1 MAWTFYNSSGET
13 LTNFGPV
20 ALTDLDIDGGTDI
33 GAAIVDADLFII
45 DDGAGG
51 TNRKTAASRI
61 KTYIGSAGVTREGGN
76 ATEATTTSTSPVDL
90 LSATSLTIAAS
101 EPFYFVCSGRKTTGA
116 ASAVGLGLKLNSTV
130 VGEANAGS
138 TNRGWASDST
148 NQAED
153 GGYFIH
159 FQPRVTN
166 YVNGTVGR
174 GHVSSSS
181 GGDTG
186 TTTSAG
192 AITTTATLPTAEIT
206 AVVIRGDSATSITLG
221 ADELQVYSLATS

>member
-1 MAWTFYNSSGET
+1 MPWTFFDSSGRKLNTAST
-13 LTNFGPV
+13 LIDN
-20 ALTDLDIDGGTDI
+20 LDIDGATDI

-61 KTYIGSAGVTREGGN
+61 KTYIGSGAVTREGGN
-76 ATEATTTSTSPVDL
+76 VCEATTTSTSPGDL
-90 LSATSLTIAAS
+90 LSATPLTIAAS
-101 EPFYFVCSGRKTTGA
+101 EPFYFVCSGRKTSGA
-116 ASAVGLGLKLNSTV
+116 SSAVGLGLKLNLTV

-138 TNRGWASDST
+138 VNRGWGST
-148 NQAED
+148 TNNAAQD
-153 GGYFIH
+153 GAYYIH

-166 YVNGTVGR
+166 YVCSTVGR
-174 GHVSSSS
+174 GSVSSST
-181 GGDTG
+181 GGATG
-186 TTTSAG
+186 TTTTAT
-192 AITTTATLPTAEIT
+192 AITTTATLPTVEID